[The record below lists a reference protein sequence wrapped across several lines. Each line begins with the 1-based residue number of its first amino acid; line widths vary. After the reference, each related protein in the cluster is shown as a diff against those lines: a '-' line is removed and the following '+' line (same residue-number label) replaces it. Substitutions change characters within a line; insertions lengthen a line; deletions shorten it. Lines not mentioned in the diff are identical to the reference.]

1 MGDNEDEKE
10 HFGFKVNVEEN
21 GNKKCINMIMK
32 YGLQNKQITIN
43 IAKINFSKV
52 FSKVNCKRK
61 LDFIGAFNENTVFKK
76 IILLKQD
83 NKIEESNYVIYINSP
98 YDYFNVIIY
107 FWENQEQIK
116 SVTDPIYIISGCYIS
131 RMERKD
137 FYIKTE
143 LRINDKDIDLAI
155 QDGKLNVSAIK
166 GEHVKCVPYSTL
178 DTEVSKNLDF
188 RLALT
193 NIIFGNQEKLICI
206 AKHFDITALLAVSL
220 SEVIRNPVMVFI
232 NLIAMRMNSLQVWTD
247 FRNHLPPL
255 AGGTWKN
262 QQEFCPKFMT
272 RLNLFFSKTV
282 SETFSEMI

>member
-1 MGDNEDEKE
+1 
-10 HFGFKVNVEEN
+10 
-21 GNKKCINMIMK
+21 MIMK

-76 IILLKQD
+76 IILLQQD
-83 NKIEESNYVIYINSP
+83 NKIEESNYVIYINSL
-98 YDYFNVIIY
+98 YDYVNVIIY

-116 SVTDPIYIISGCYIS
+116 SVTDPIYIISRCYIS
-131 RMERKD
+131 RMDRKD
-137 FYIKTE
+137 FYINTE
-143 LRINDKDIDLAI
+143 LRINDKDIDTAI
-155 QDGKLNVSAIK
+155 KEGKLNVSDIVIK
-166 GEHVKCVPYSTL
+166 GKHLNHVPYSTL
-178 DTEVSKNLDF
+178 DNKVSKNLDF
-188 RLALT
+188 GIALT
-193 NIIFGNQEKLICI
+193 DIIFGNQEKLIWI
-206 AKHFDITALLAVSL
+206 TNHFDITALVAVSL

-232 NLIAMRMNSLQVWTD
+232 NLIALTMDSLQVWTD

-255 AGGTWKN
+255 AGGTWRNK
-262 QQEFCPKFMT
+262 QEYCPKFMK